1 MRICRSCLGAIMA
14 KVIIEMKIMPVSPET
29 DLSKLLGLV
38 DKEVTASGAK
48 LHKHDIQPVAFGLKA
63 LIITITAD
71 EDKGSTDALEE
82 KISALNH
89 VESVMVTAVSRA
101 LG

>member
-1 MRICRSCLGAIMA
+1 MA
-14 KVIIEMKIMPVSPET
+14 KVIVEMKIMPVSPDT
-29 DLSKLLGLV
+29 DLEKLKDQV
-38 DKEVTASGAK
+38 DKEITAFGAK
-48 LHKHDIQPVAFGLKA
+48 MHKHEIQPVAFGLKA
-63 LIITITAD
+63 LVVTLVAD

-82 KISALNH
+82 TLSALNH

>member
-1 MRICRSCLGAIMA
+1 MRICWSCLGEIMGL
-14 KVIIEMKIMPVSPET
+14 VIIEMKIMPVSPDT
-29 DLSKLLGLV
+29 DLEKLRDQV
-38 DKEVTASGAK
+38 EKEVTAYGARF
-48 LHKHDIQPVAFGLKA
+48 HKHEIQPIAFGLKA

>member
-1 MRICRSCLGAIMA
+1 MQLYRACVGVKMGL
-14 KVIIEMKIMPVSPET
+14 VIIELKIMPVSPET

-48 LHKHDIQPVAFGLKA
+48 LHKHEIQPVAFGLKA

>member
-1 MRICRSCLGAIMA
+1 MA
-14 KVIIEMKIMPVSPET
+14 LVIIEMKIMPVSPET
-29 DLSKLLGLV
+29 DLGKLLNLV
-38 DKEVTASGAK
+38 DKEITASGAK
-48 LHKHDIQPVAFGLKA
+48 LHKHEIQPVAFGLKA

-71 EDKGSTDALEE
+71 ENKGSTDALEE

-89 VESVMVTAVSRA
+89 VESVMVTGVSRA